1 MARQGGALMLS
12 HIIDSFGHRAKAYD
26 GVMTKKRLFLAPLLL
41 LSGKICL
48 SANPENNSEKLKLA
62 LEIKGIHFNS
72 KSQHE
77 LYFNQHELIK
87 SLSNDANNEFF
98 VELTPKRLSEQKLG
112 DTSSFLVEI
121 NISRREGRKQIS
133 IAKPLVSVEYGG
145 ETKVQQKTG
154 DGNEDLEVSVLSLR

>member
-1 MARQGGALMLS
+1 MARQGGALLLS
-12 HIIDSFGHRAKAYD
+12 HIIDSFGHRTKPYD
-26 GVMTKKRLFLAPLLL
+26 VVMAKKRLLIAPVFLISATL
-41 LSGKICL
+41 CL
-48 SANPENNSEKLKLA
+48 GASTENDSEKLKLA
-62 LEIKGIHFNS
+62 LEIKGLHFNS

-77 LYFNQHELIK
+77 LYFNQHEHIK
-87 SLSNDANNEFF
+87 SLSNDPNNEFF

-121 NISRREGRKQIS
+121 NISRREGRKQVT